1 MKVVLCCISLKF
13 VFSGLSEAE
22 VEYITA
28 KLIQSQKENA
38 IMKKYILINFFG
50 KESDKIEHSRVTC
63 ISQITGKEIEVLKKY
78 NIVNGRLI

>member
-38 IMKKYILINFFG
+38 IMKKYSVQMEKLIIGIIMLKCIL
-50 KESDKIEHSRVTC
+50 
-63 ISQITGKEIEVLKKY
+63 
-78 NIVNGRLI
+78 NIVRFGVRKMYYLL